1 MEDRRPLHTI
11 LDYPKVLKLG
21 TKGII
26 AEIDSELSH
35 TPESEKQKRDTLAAM
50 KISLEGIN
58 AYAKNLAQ
66 DAWRLASQEKEPGRK
81 NELLHLAE
89 ICRRVPENPC
99 STLDEAVNAMWI
111 IWVGVHMENT
121 NAGFSLGR
129 LDQWLQPYF
138 ESDMQKIKGAAEKQ
152 EFIKHALELI
162 GCFYM
167 RCTDHLPLI
176 PDIGNYLFGGS
187 SSDQAITL
195 GGVTP
200 QDEDAVNDMTYIF
213 LKVTKCCQSV
223 IPTSTR
229 VTTRAKTAQP
239 I

>member
-1 MEDRRPLHTI
+1 
-11 LDYPKVLKLG
+11 
-21 TKGII
+21 
-26 AEIDSELSH
+26 
-35 TPESEKQKRDTLAAM
+35 M
-50 KISLEGIN
+50 KISLEGMN
-58 AYAKNLAQ
+58 AYAGNLAQ
-66 DAWRLASQEKEPGRK
+66 EAWRLASQETQSVRK

-89 ICRRVPENPC
+89 ICKRVPAHPC
-99 STLDEAVNAMWI
+99 TTLDEAVNALWI

-138 ESDMQKIKGAAEKQ
+138 TADMKKIQDEKERQ
-152 EFIKHALELI
+152 EYVKHAIELI

-200 QDEDAVNDMTYIF
+200 DGEDAVKIGRAS
-213 LKVTKCCQSV
+213 CRE
-223 IPTSTR
+223 R
-229 VTTRAKTAQP
+229 V
-239 I
+239 